1 MPPLKLPS
9 DGSQAISPA
18 AAMIG
23 SPPVITGVA
32 VLVGLGMGLAVKV
45 GTDVTVGLAAGF
57 RVAVA
62 VGSAGEVGEEMLVA
76 ASVGLDPPLTVVGWT
91 V

>member
-45 GTDVTVGLAAGF
+45 GTDVTVGLTAGL

-62 VGSAGEVGEEMLVA
+62 VASAGDVGEETLVA
-76 ASVGLDPPLTVVGWT
+76 ASVGVRPPFVAVGCTV
-91 V
+91 